1 MDINSWAKKINWDKR
16 IKAVCKPCWEIRYC
30 PYGPMVEYM
39 PTNDKNKEKIC
50 RIFGHVCPVYVVA
63 EPFTETKELRTIS
76 RSIPREVQLR
86 VCRRDNNVC
95 QLCAKNVLDKD
106 IHFDHIIPW
115 SKGGSS
121 DENNIRIL
129 CKKCNLERSDDF
141 ESELLVTNF
150 KELSSGLIDITQEM
164 LYDIIVSLN
173 IINKLKTQIS
183 TTLSIE
189 TILSS
194 LKLTDEQKENAEV
207 VYKLAFELDDFISN
221 YMNED
226 FTKTDV
232 EKIKYR
238 LGYNTNNQSHS
249 IFDTTNK
256 FKVTFRNIQKIENRL
271 FNFIGLNIKYI
282 DDEQQSKQYDIEMI
296 KEINDCVLQ
305 ST

>member
-1 MDINSWAKKINWDKR
+1 MDIKSWAKKINWDKR

-39 PTNDKNKEKIC
+39 PTNDKDKEKIC

-86 VCRRDNNVC
+86 VSRRDNNVC

-129 CKKCNLERSDDF
+129 CKKCNLERSNDF

-189 TILSS
+189 NILSS
-194 LKLTDEQKENAEV
+194 LKLTDEQADTPGK
-207 VYKLAFELDDFISN
+207 VYKLAFEIDDFISN
-221 YMNED
+221 YMNDD

-238 LGYNTNNQSHS
+238 LGYNTNNQAHS
-249 IFDTTNK
+249 IIETTNK
-256 FKVTFRNIQKIENRL
+256 FKVTFKNIQKIENSL

-282 DDEQQSKQYDIEMI
+282 DGEQESKQYDIEMI
-296 KEINDCVLQ
+296 KVINDCILNT
-305 ST
+305 S

>member
-1 MDINSWAKKINWDKR
+1 MDINNWAKKINWDKR
-16 IKAVCKPCWEIRYC
+16 IKVVCKPCWEIRYC

-39 PTNDKNKEKIC
+39 PTTDKDKEKIC
-50 RIFGHVCPVYVVA
+50 RIFGHVCPVYAVA

-86 VCRRDNNVC
+86 VNRRDNNVC
-95 QLCAKNVLDKD
+95 QLCSKNVLDKD

-141 ESELLVTNF
+141 ESEILVTNF
-150 KELSSGLIDITQEM
+150 KELSCGLIDITQEM

-173 IINKLKTQIS
+173 IINKLKIQIS

-189 TILSS
+189 IILSS
-194 LKLTDEQKENAEV
+194 LKLTAEQRENAEV
-207 VYKLAFELDDFISN
+207 IYKLAFELDDFISN
-221 YMNED
+221 YINDD

-238 LGYNTNNQSHS
+238 LGYNTNNQAHS
-249 IFDTTNK
+249 ISETSNK
-256 FKVTFRNIQKIENRL
+256 FKVTFKNIQKIENRL
-271 FNFIGLNIKYI
+271 FNYIGLNIKYI
-282 DDEQQSKQYDIEMI
+282 DEEQHSKQYDIEMI
-296 KEINDCVLQ
+296 KVIND
-305 ST
+305 